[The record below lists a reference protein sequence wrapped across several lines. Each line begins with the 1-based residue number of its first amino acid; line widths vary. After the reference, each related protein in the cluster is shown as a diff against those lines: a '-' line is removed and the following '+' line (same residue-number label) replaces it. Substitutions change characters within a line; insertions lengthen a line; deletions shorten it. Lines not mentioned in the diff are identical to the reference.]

1 MDPIVNLDQLIDDLR
16 GNPSRTVVIAAGHD
30 PHSLQAA
37 ARAAREEIADVTL
50 VGDRMRIEALCR
62 EQGLDTGG
70 FKVLDEPDPVKAGSH
85 AVALVRDGQADVL
98 MKGLIGTADYMR
110 LILDKEKGLLPAG
123 RVLSHVTVAEF
134 PVGRLQPA
142 RLLFMADVAIIPL
155 PDTDTMVQIL
165 GYCTAAARSFGIARP
180 RAALIAASEKVS
192 PRMPATVQAA
202 EITRRW
208 QAGELQEAVGEAEVA
223 GPLSLDLAVS
233 AEACDIKGFESP
245 VGGKADI
252 LVFPNIETGNVF
264 YKTATRL
271 SGARVAAVVA
281 GAAAPCILTSRAD
294 SEESKF
300 LSIAMGCRL
309 AD

>member
-1 MDPIVNLDQLIDDLR
+1 MDPIVNLDQLIDGLR
-16 GNPSRTVVIAAGHD
+16 EGPSRRVVIAAGHD

-37 ARAAREEIADVTL
+37 ARAVAEKIADVTL
-50 VGDRMRIEALCR
+50 VGDRNAIDALCR
-62 EQGLDTGG
+62 RHGLDAGG
-70 FKVLDEPDPVKAGSH
+70 FAIIDEPDPVKAGAA

-110 LILDKEKGLLPAG
+110 QILDKEKGLLPAG

-134 PVGRLQPA
+134 PAGRLQPE

-155 PDTDTMVQIL
+155 PDTETMVQIL

-180 RAALIAASEKVS
+180 RAALITASEKVS
-192 PRMPATVQAA
+192 ARMPTTVQAA
-202 EITRRW
+202 EIVRRW
-208 QAGELQEAVGEAEVA
+208 VEGELADEVGAAEVA
-223 GPLSLDLAVS
+223 GPVSLDLALS
-233 AEACDIKGFESP
+233 TEACAIKGYDSP
-245 VGGKADI
+245 VGGRADI

-271 SGARVAAVVA
+271 AGARVAAVVT
-281 GAAAPCILTSRAD
+281 GAAAPCVLTSRAD

-309 AD
+309 VD